1 MWISKNNRLFIAV
14 SNLFSM
20 HITLYT
26 TPSCPYCKLVK
37 DFFKE
42 QNLPFSEIDVA
53 SDTAAANEMVK
64 MSGQMGVP
72 VIKIDDEI
80 IVGWNKNA
88 LEDVIKSKQKGKV
101 EA

>member
-1 MWISKNNRLFIAV
+1 MT
-14 SNLFSM
+14 
-20 HITLYT
+20 ITIYS

-37 DFFKE
+37 DFLKE
-42 QNLPFSEIDVA
+42 KGHSFTDIDVS

-80 IVGWNKNA
+80 IVGWNKSA
-88 LEDVIKSKQKGKV
+88 LEDLLATKHKV
-101 EA
+101 TA